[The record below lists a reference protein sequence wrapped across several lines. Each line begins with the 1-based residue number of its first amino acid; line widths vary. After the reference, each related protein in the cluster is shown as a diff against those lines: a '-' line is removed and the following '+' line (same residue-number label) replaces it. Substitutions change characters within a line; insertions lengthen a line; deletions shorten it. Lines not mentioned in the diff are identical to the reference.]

1 MIKKK
6 YFSFIMGAWIMLAL
20 AITMSVVVLLL
31 NTGKLELIPI
41 IISTLEA
48 FSINLISSFIIP
60 ANKLGEIFAKKF
72 SPKED
77 SFLFAALSNFVVSG
91 LYVTIVSFFMT
102 VINVGI
108 CPTIFVAWIST
119 YPIVF
124 IVGYVVSLLIAPLAL
139 KLTTKIIEP

>member
-6 YFSFIMGAWIMLAL
+6 YFSFIMGLWIMFAL

-31 NTGKLELIPI
+31 NTGKLALIPI

-48 FSINLISSFIIP
+48 FIINLISSLIIP

-72 SPKED
+72 NAKEN
-77 SFLFAALSNFVVSG
+77 SFLFSALSNFIVSG
-91 LYVTIVSFFMT
+91 IYVTIVSFFMT
-102 VINVGI
+102 VINVGVSSI
-108 CPTIFVAWIST
+108 LFVAWISI

-124 IVGYVVSLLIAPLAL
+124 IVGYIVSLIFAPFAL
-139 KLTTKIIEP
+139 KLTTKIVER